1 MVDVAVSLF
10 TIAFIIALGFFAD
23 IFFNKTR
30 IPDVIWLLFFGIF
43 IGSVLKIVNQE
54 SLFSIA
60 PLFTAVAIAII
71 LFESGRKMKFK
82 ELLKDAPSATLFMFL
97 NLVMSTLL
105 VALGGRFLLGM
116 EFETALLLGVIV
128 AGTSSPMIVTIVDRL
143 GVKNKIK
150 TIMSIESIINS
161 PLVIVVGLVLM
172 ESIAS
177 PLSILSF
184 RSISSNIVLSFAV
197 SIMVGIIVG
206 VAWAKVLVN
215 LQKYKYHHLMTISIL
230 FFVYILSQ
238 YLGGS
243 GAMAAL
249 VMGIT
254 LGNYS
259 SFFKHTKKKVVV
271 FTKETKDFNE
281 IIAFMVRTFFF
292 VFIGAVANLTDFR
305 AIGLGLIITLFL
317 LAARFMVVYPTTL
330 LLKLSR
336 REMLTMGF
344 MIPTGLSAA
353 VLAILPYAQYK
364 IAGTENFVDVVFTII
379 LATTI
384 FATVSMGIV
393 EYTYDRVIKRKR
405 DISH

>member
-1 MVDVAVSLF
+1 MERINNNDEFRKALAKSSL
-10 TIAFIIALGFFAD
+10 LWFAR
-23 IFFNKTR
+23 IYFNKY
-30 IPDVIWLLFFGIF
+30 LFY
-43 IGSVLKIVNQE
+43 K
-54 SLFSIA
+54 IA
-60 PLFTAVAIAII
+60 PFQAEIYQI
-71 LFESGRKMKFK
+71 LE
-82 ELLKDAPSATLFMFL
+82 D
-97 NLVMSTLL
+97 
-105 VALGGRFLLGM
+105 
-116 EFETALLLGVIV
+116 
-128 AGTSSPMIVTIVDRL
+128 
-143 GVKNKIK
+143 
-150 TIMSIESIINS
+150 
-161 PLVIVVGLVLM
+161 
-172 ESIAS
+172 
-177 PLSILSF
+177 
-184 RSISSNIVLSFAV
+184 
-197 SIMVGIIVG
+197 
-206 VAWAKVLVN
+206 
-215 LQKYKYHHLMTISIL
+215 
-230 FFVYILSQ
+230 
-238 YLGGS
+238 
-243 GAMAAL
+243 
-249 VMGIT
+249 
-254 LGNYS
+254 GN
-259 SFFKHTKKKVVV
+259 
-271 FTKETKDFNE
+271 DFNE